1 MDKNLKI
8 KNILFYTFSILIIA
22 IIIDIKFNPLEKI
35 NYAPINNVI
44 ERIKQAQKIAPA
56 RVYINAWRTARRE
69 YTDKTMNNQDW
80 RRWRNRYNN
89 KIKTMEDCEVAV
101 NTMLSSLNDPYTRF
115 LKSNNYKRQK
125 VIMDSKI
132 TGVGLTLNKSAHG
145 LIVNRVIKNSSAK
158 QQNIMPGDCII
169 KIDNVNINMMTLEQ
183 IQNYI
188 NSGKDKVH
196 KVEIKR
202 GELILVKELKSG
214 DIPIDTM
221 KYVITKDNIGI
232 ITLSTIMGEKALIDF
247 KNILEKTNAT
257 KGLIIDLRNNYGGI
271 LANAVQMA
279 DMMITDGLIL
289 SIEKKGVP
297 IFKISADKKSVFK
310 PKPVVILVNEK
321 TASASEILVGALR
334 SDINAIIMGGNTY
347 GKNTIQQVIPMSNE
361 TGIII
366 TTEKYILP
374 NGEDIEKTGI
384 VPDITINSVSDKK
397 SKDKLLSEA
406 VKLVN
411 NIVKNEQ

>member
-1 MDKNLKI
+1 MDKNFKI

-35 NYAPINNVI
+35 NYAPMKNAI
-44 ERIKQAQKIAPA
+44 ESIRQTQKIAPA

-89 KIKTMEDCEVAV
+89 KIKTMEDCEVAI

-132 TGVGLTLNKSAHG
+132 TGVGLTLNKSAQG

-158 QQNIMPGDCII
+158 EQNIMPGDYIV
-169 KIDNVNINMMTLEQ
+169 KIDNVNINKMTIEQ

-202 GELILVKELKSG
+202 GNLILVKELKSG

-247 KNILEKTNAT
+247 RNILEKTNGT
-257 KGLIIDLRNNYGGI
+257 KALIIDLRNNYGGI

-279 DMMITDGLIL
+279 DMMIAEGLIL

-297 IFKISADKKSVFK
+297 IFKINADTKSVFK
-310 PKPVVILVNEK
+310 PKPVIILVNEK
-321 TASASEILVGALR
+321 TASAAEILAGALK
-334 SDINAIIMGGNTY
+334 SDINAIIMGENTY
-347 GKNTIQQVIPMSNE
+347 GKNTIQRVIPMPNK
-361 TGIII
+361 TGLII

-384 VPDITINSVSDKK
+384 IPDITINSASDKK

-406 VKLVN
+406 VKLIN
-411 NIVKNEQ
+411 NIVKNEK

>member
-1 MDKNLKI
+1 MDKNFKI
-8 KNILFYTFSILIIA
+8 KNILFYTFSILIVA

-44 ERIKQAQKIAPA
+44 DGIKQTQKIAPA
-56 RVYINAWRTARRE
+56 RVYIHAWHIARRE
-69 YTDKTMNNQDW
+69 YADKTMNNQDW

-89 KIKTMEDCEVAV
+89 KIKTMDDCEVAI

-125 VIMDSKI
+125 VMMDSKI

-221 KYVITKDNIGI
+221 NYVITKDNIGI
-232 ITLSTIMGEKALIDF
+232 IKLSTIMGEKALIDF
-247 KNILEKTNAT
+247 RNILEKTNGTRA
-257 KGLIIDLRNNYGGI
+257 LIIDLRNNYGGI

-297 IFKISADKKSVFK
+297 IFKINADKKSVFT
-310 PKPVVILVNEK
+310 PKPVIILVNEK
-321 TASASEILVGALR
+321 TASASEILAGALK
-334 SDINAIIMGGNTY
+334 SDINAVVMGENTY
-347 GKNTIQQVIPMSNE
+347 GKNTIQQVIPMSNK
-361 TGIII
+361 TGMII

-384 VPDITINSVSDKK
+384 IPDITINSVSDKK

-411 NIVKNEQ
+411 NIVKNEK